1 VSRELQNVIGYSVIG
16 LGLAGFLLMAYAFG
30 RLFRQ
35 AWRMSDR
42 WKMVWKVVNIQ
53 PRRNQDWPN
62 ATKEADLIGCGAGIG
77 LIFFLLLAAIVFLF
91 RP

>member
-1 VSRELQNVIGYSVIG
+1 MN
-16 LGLAGFLLMAYAFG
+16 
-30 RLFRQ
+30 
-35 AWRMSDR
+35 DR

-77 LIFFLLLAAIVFLF
+77 LIFFLSLAAIVFLF